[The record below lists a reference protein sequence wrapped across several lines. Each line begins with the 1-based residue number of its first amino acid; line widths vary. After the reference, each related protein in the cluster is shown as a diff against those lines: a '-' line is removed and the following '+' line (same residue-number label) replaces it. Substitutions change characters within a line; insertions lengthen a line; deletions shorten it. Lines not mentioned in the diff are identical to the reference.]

1 MEKAIKKSVVQW
13 DIKNWS
19 RAMSLW
25 EKDLPDDLSGKKVL
39 DIGGGGGGLSVFFAL
54 KGADVY
60 CTDLTLDREAEAR
73 QNFEKWGV
81 CDKIRYEQLDV
92 TKMSYKQEF
101 DIVVFKS
108 VMGGVGWNNN
118 YHNQQLMF
126 ENIYEGLKNGGTLY
140 FAENLV
146 ASPLHQWARKKFAK
160 WGTSWR
166 YITIEEAKEL
176 ATRFKSFTYA
186 TYGILGVFGR
196 KTFLA
201 EVFGTIDSVFDRFV
215 KEHNRYI
222 ISAVC
227 KKQI

>member
-13 DIKNWS
+13 DVTNWG
-19 RAMSLW
+19 RAIALW
-25 EKDLPDDLSGKKVL
+25 EKDLPNDLTGKKVL

-54 KGADVY
+54 KGAEVL
-60 CTDLTLDREAEAR
+60 CTDLTLDRKKEAER
-73 QNFEKWGV
+73 NFQKQGV
-81 CDKIRYEQLDV
+81 LGKIRYEQLDV
-92 TKMSYKQEF
+92 TKMSFKKQF

-118 YHNQQLMF
+118 YHNQELMID
-126 ENIYEGLKNGGTLY
+126 NIYEALKDGGTLY
-140 FAENLV
+140 FAENLT
-146 ASPLHQWARKKFAK
+146 ASRFHQWARRKFIE

-166 YITIEEAKEL
+166 YVTVEEVKKLTAK
-176 ATRFKSFTYA
+176 FGHVSYA

-201 EVFGTIDSVFDRFV
+201 DVFGAIDSVFDRFV
-215 KEHNRYI
+215 NENKRYI

-227 KKQI
+227 KK